1 MLRDDVRYGV
11 EVKNQ
16 LGYIDQTEFQI
27 KLAMCVHFG
36 IRPMFVT
43 RAMPKNYIYDVMRA
57 GGFSLL
63 TDNQNYPLLADDLAR
78 RVRSTLN
85 LPVGVIQQFP
95 VTALDHL
102 YVNPAGSPRKRVASL
117 AQVAKIKGSSTAIDI
132 SCGMRSKGKLE
143 VGRD

>member
-1 MLRDDVRYGV
+1 
-11 EVKNQ
+11 
-16 LGYIDQTEFQI
+16 
-27 KLAMCVHFG
+27 
-36 IRPMFVT
+36 
-43 RAMPKNYIYDVMRA
+43 MRA

-102 YVNPAGSPRKRVASL
+102 YVNPAGSPRKRVAPL
-117 AQVAKIKGSSTAIDI
+117 AQVAKIKGFSTDIDI
-132 SCGMRSKGKLE
+132 GCGM
-143 VGRD
+143 